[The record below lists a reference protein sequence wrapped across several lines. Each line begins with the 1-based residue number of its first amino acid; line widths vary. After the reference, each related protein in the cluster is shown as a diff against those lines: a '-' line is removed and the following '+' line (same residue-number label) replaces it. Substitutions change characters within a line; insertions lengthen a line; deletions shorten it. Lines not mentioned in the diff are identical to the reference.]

1 VTGAGCRMKN
11 ELGNG
16 SATAVL
22 LARHGARV
30 AVLDR
35 NLEAAQETK
44 RMIEEEGGVAE
55 VVQGDVT
62 VDADCKAAVAK
73 TVQIFGQ
80 VDILVNIG
88 ECHMRPSARPCWLPP
103 LC

>member
-1 VTGAGCRMKN
+1 MEN

-30 AVLDR
+30 VVIDR
-35 NLEAAQETK
+35 DPAAAAETK
-44 RMIEEEGGVAE
+44 RMIDEEGGVAE
-55 VVQGDVT
+55 TILCDVT
-62 VDADCKAAVAK
+62 VDAECKAAVTKA
-73 TVQIFGQ
+73 VELFGK

-88 ECHMRPSARPCWLPP
+88 ELYLWCM
-103 LC
+103 